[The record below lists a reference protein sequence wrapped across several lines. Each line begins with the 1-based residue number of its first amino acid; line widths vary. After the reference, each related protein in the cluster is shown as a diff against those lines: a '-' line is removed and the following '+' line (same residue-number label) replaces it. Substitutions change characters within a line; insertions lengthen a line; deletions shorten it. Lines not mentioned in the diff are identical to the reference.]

1 MNVAFLYDFDKTLT
15 PRDMQEYGFI
25 EALGITEAKEF
36 WAIVSQTAEDE
47 KMDRILS
54 YLYVMVQQAKR
65 NGLKLTQELLASYGR
80 QVTYF
85 PGVETWF
92 STVNEIGHA
101 MGIDVQHYVV
111 SSGLKEIIDA
121 TTIAKEFKRIFACEY
136 LYDDQGEAVWPK
148 LTINYTN
155 KMQFI
160 FRVNKGILDINNDVD
175 LNTYMAESDR
185 PVPLT
190 NMVYFGDGLTD
201 VPSMKLVKTSGGH
214 SIAVYTPASRHA
226 AEMLAQHGRVD
237 FIAPADYS
245 DGGQLMEITRRI
257 LKHLAASD
265 ELRNVTWKGEP
276 HND

>member
-36 WAIVSQTAEDE
+36 WTLVTKTAEDE
-47 KMDRILS
+47 NMDRILS
-54 YLYVMVQQAKR
+54 YLYVMVRQAKQK
-65 NGLKLTQELLASYGR
+65 GLKLTREMLASFGS
-80 QVTYF
+80 QVTFY
-85 PGVETWF
+85 PGVEAWF
-92 STVNEIGHA
+92 SSVNEIGA
-101 MGIDVQHYVV
+101 SMGIEVQHYIV

-121 TTIAKEFKRIFACEY
+121 TSIADEFKRIYACEF
-136 LYDDQGEAVWPK
+136 LYDENGEAVWPK

-175 LNTYMAESDR
+175 LNSYMSEEDR
-185 PVPLT
+185 PVPLH

-214 SIAVYTPASRHA
+214 SIAVYTDASKLA
-226 AEMLAQHGRVD
+226 AEILAQHDRVD

-245 DGGQLMEITRRI
+245 AEGKLMEIAKRI
-257 LKHLAASD
+257 LKHLKAQD
-265 ELRNVTWKGEP
+265 ELRTVTWKGEA